1 MLDFELLRAFVAVA
15 ECGGFHRAAER
26 LNLTQSTVSQQIK
39 RLELET
45 KRPLF
50 RRTTRSVALT
60 DDGEMLLGEARRLLQ
75 LEEAARQR
83 LEAPRLSGT
92 VRLGVVEEVAEGSL
106 PSALARFA
114 ALHRGVKLEVQIG
127 VSMELIEQLNAGLL
141 DVVCA
146 ARPPGTTKGRL
157 VSRESLVWA
166 AADTFDLVPGEALPL
181 ALYRERSVSREVALA
196 ALQDS
201 ELTWEIV
208 YTSPRL
214 TGLRA
219 AALAGL
225 AITPL
230 PESTVIAGL
239 RILGAEAGLPRL
251 PDIELAIYE
260 KPRPD
265 KTAAALT
272 AAMLALVSRRRFPV
286 SAPGSLTLWLAAIS
300 HRPRSLARI
309 ITSRVRRR
317 AQSKQTRAS

>member
-1 MLDFELLRAFVAVA
+1 MLNFELLRAFVTVA
-15 ECGGFHRAAER
+15 ECGGFHRAAQQ

-127 VSMELIEQLNAGLL
+127 VSIELIEQLNAGLL

-208 YTSPRL
+208 YTSPSL

-265 KTAAALT
+265 KAAAALYRSYVGT
-272 AAMLALVSRRRFPV
+272 CTRSIAADNLRRPCV
-286 SAPGSLTLWLAAIS
+286 
-300 HRPRSLARI
+300 RS
-309 ITSRVRRR
+309 SV
-317 AQSKQTRAS
+317 